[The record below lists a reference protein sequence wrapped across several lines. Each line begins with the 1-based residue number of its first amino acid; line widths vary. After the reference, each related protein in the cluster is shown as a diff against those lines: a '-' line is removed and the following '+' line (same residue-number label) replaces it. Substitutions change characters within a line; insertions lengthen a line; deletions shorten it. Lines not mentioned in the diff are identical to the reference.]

1 MWLYHPQEK
10 KSKYDSEPGVWSGAT
25 DSDAALVVKPV
36 DLERFFPIIPTP
48 KSDSE
53 TPKEAI
59 VRRANED
66 VMDLQQIHIHNN
78 RQNSFS
84 HNGDIPLSELFECV
98 NLVGRSLSCVFRS
111 SVMLSEFF

>member
-66 VMDLQQIHIHNN
+66 VMDPSTGSMATLWIAAINENAYRNGMYRQLTGIKFNLQCQ
-78 RQNSFS
+78 
-84 HNGDIPLSELFECV
+84 GW
-98 NLVGRSLSCVFRS
+98 
-111 SVMLSEFF
+111 